1 MQVVFIVADC
11 KLAVKKREGELYREI
26 IWVYA
31 IELSE
36 VSVLEWSTAACI
48 SLAGACSDVV
58 GHSMQTSLSLNL
70 FHVCLIAK

>member
-1 MQVVFIVADC
+1 MRTVN
-11 KLAVKKREGELYREI
+11 LLLKKKEGELYREI

-48 SLAGACSDVV
+48 SVAGACSDVG
-58 GHSMQTSLSLNL
+58 GHSM
-70 FHVCLIAK
+70 